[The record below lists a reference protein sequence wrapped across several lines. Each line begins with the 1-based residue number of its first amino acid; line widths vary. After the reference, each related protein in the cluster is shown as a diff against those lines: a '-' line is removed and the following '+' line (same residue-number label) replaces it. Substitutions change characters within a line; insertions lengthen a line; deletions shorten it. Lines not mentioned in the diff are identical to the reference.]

1 MKIYACINATNIS
14 RKFMKIAKAIE
25 IGATR
30 TLLKTKIRPIIEALT
45 RREESIRKALEDA
58 QRAKEEAERL
68 MGENKRNLARAE
80 EEVQKII
87 REGRETAERIRAEI
101 LEKARK
107 EADMMIERARE
118 EIERHRE
125 QAMLQLRTQVVD
137 LAIQIASKLLGET
150 LNEQKHKKLV
160 EKYLQEIS
168 SEKRA

>member
-1 MKIYACINATNIS
+1 MLEINPGV
-14 RKFMKIAKAIE
+14 AIWT
-25 IGATR
+25 IITFLILVAI
-30 TLLKTKIRPIIEALT
+30 LKKVAWKPIVYALT

-58 QRAKEEAERL
+58 QRAREEAEKL
-68 MGENKRNLARAE
+68 MEENKRNLARAE

-101 LEKARK
+101 LERARK
-107 EADMMIERARE
+107 EADVMIERAKE

-125 QAMLQLRTQVVD
+125 QAMLQLRAQVAD
-137 LAIQIASKLLGET
+137 LAIQVASKLIGEV

>member
-1 MKIYACINATNIS
+1 MLEINPGV
-14 RKFMKIAKAIE
+14 AIWT
-25 IGATR
+25 IITFLILVAI
-30 TLLKTKIRPIIEALT
+30 LKKVAWKPIIDALT
-45 RREESIRKALEDA
+45 QREDSIRKALEDA
-58 QRAKEEAERL
+58 QKAKEEAQRL
-68 MGENKRNLARAE
+68 MEENKRNLARAE
-80 EEVQKII
+80 EEVQRII

-125 QAMLQLRTQVVD
+125 QAMLQLRAQVAD
-137 LAIQIASKLLGET
+137 LAIEVASKLIGEV
-150 LNEQKHKKLV
+150 LNEQKHRKLV

>member
-1 MKIYACINATNIS
+1 MLEINPGV
-14 RKFMKIAKAIE
+14 AIWT
-25 IGATR
+25 IITF
-30 TLLKTKIRPIIEALT
+30 LILVMILKKVAWKPILDALT
-45 RREESIRKALEDA
+45 HREETIRKALEDA

-68 MGENKRNLARAE
+68 MEENKRNLARAE

-101 LEKARK
+101 LDKARK
-107 EADMMIERARE
+107 EADMMIERAKE

-125 QAMLQLRTQVVD
+125 QAMLQLRAQVAD
-137 LAIQIASKLLGET
+137 LALEVASKLIGEV
-150 LNEQKHKKLV
+150 LSEQKHRKLV

>member
-1 MKIYACINATNIS
+1 
-14 RKFMKIAKAIE
+14 
-25 IGATR
+25 
-30 TLLKTKIRPIIEALT
+30 
-45 RREESIRKALEDA
+45 
-58 QRAKEEAERL
+58 